1 MNAGLQ
7 VWIED
12 RLAKP
17 APLPVQEFAAS
28 LAARGHG
35 SVVAV
40 LFYGSGLRSGDL
52 ADGLLDFYVLVDR
65 LADWHGRGLAAA
77 ANRLLPPNVF
87 YQEALIGTQTLRAKV
102 AVLSLA
108 QFQRGM
114 RAASLDTTLWARFTQ
129 PVICAWRR
137 DADALTSCAAA
148 LAHAAASAAGWAA
161 KLGPQAATA
170 QDYWSA
176 LFRRTYATELRVER
190 GERADTVFD
199 FDPVYYEVLLPL
211 AWQAAGIAF
220 ELSEGGLLQPQ
231 IGSAQRRAAEQSWR
245 RRQALGKPLNLARL
259 AKAAFTFD
267 NGADYLAWKI
277 ERHSGVKL
285 ALSDWQR
292 RHPILSAPAIIWR
305 LRRRSV
311 LR

>member
-1 MNAGLQ
+1 VNAELQ
-7 VWIED
+7 LWIEQK
-12 RLAKP
+12 LATATAP
-17 APLPVQEFAAS
+17 AVEEFAAR

-35 SVVAV
+35 SVLVV

-52 ADGLLDFYVLVDR
+52 ADGLLDFYLIVDR
-65 LADWHGRGLAAA
+65 LSHWHGRGIAAA

-87 YQEALIGTQTLRAKV
+87 YQEALIDTQTLRAKV

-114 RAASLDTTLWARFTQ
+114 RAERLDTTLWARFTQ
-129 PVICAWRR
+129 PARCAWSR
-137 DADALTSCAAA
+137 DTTAFTACAAA
-148 LAHAAASAAGWAA
+148 CASAATTAAGWAA
-161 KLGPQAATA
+161 RLGPQAASA
-170 QDYWSA
+170 QDYWRA
-176 LFRRTYATELRVER
+176 LFHRTYASELRVER
-190 GERADTVFD
+190 GTRSDTVVGY
-199 FDPVYYEVLLPL
+199 DPAYYEALLPL
-211 AWQAAGIAF
+211 AWRAAGIRF
-220 ELSEGGLLQPQ
+220 EQGADGLLQPG
-231 IGSAQRRAAEQSWR
+231 ISAAQRQAAERAWR
-245 RRQALGKPLNLARL
+245 RRQILGKPLNIVRL

-285 ALSDWQR
+285 GLTEWQR
-292 RHPILSAPAIIWR
+292 RHPILAAPAVLWR